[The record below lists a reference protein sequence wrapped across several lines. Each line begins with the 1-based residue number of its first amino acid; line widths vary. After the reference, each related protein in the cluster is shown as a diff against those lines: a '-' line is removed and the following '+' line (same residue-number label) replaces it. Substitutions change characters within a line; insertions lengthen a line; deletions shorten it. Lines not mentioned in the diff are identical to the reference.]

1 MGVSQRTQ
9 RNILLSLIF
18 ILVAFLILDDEDLQ
32 HLTGFRDLSGEI
44 VVTEFRA
51 GSGSDEFGQDYE
63 ETTPV
68 NEEDSR
74 LYDENEIED
83 YEDEEIDDD
92 IDHDYDDG
100 DEEEVTV
107 TVTESTSTYPT
118 TTTVI
123 ENSNEEEYSSDQSD
137 EARLPAGYFDDGSG
151 FMKSISRYLTP
162 GTGGERILTD
172 PRIPGPKA
180 FDIRRRQVV
189 QKSLQL

>member
-51 GSGSDEFGQDYE
+51 GSGSGEFGQDYE

-92 IDHDYDDG
+92 QGYE

-123 ENSNEEEYSSDQSD
+123 ENSNEEKSSSDQSD